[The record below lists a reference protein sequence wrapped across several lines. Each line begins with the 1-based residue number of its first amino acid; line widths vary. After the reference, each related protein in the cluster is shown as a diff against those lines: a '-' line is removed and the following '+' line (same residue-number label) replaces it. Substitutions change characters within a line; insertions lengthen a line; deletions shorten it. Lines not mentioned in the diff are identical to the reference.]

1 MALFREFGLGCL
13 PMHSLNFGTIIL
25 LPKSNDASRI
35 EQYRPICLLNVSFKI
50 FTKTVMNRLMTVAH
64 KVISPTQTAF
74 LPGRN
79 IMEGVVIL
87 HETLHELHR
96 KKQNGVV
103 FKIDFEKAY
112 DKVRWSFV
120 RQTLLMKG
128 FSNKWCDW
136 IEAFTQ
142 RGHVNIKINDQLT
155 NNFQTKKG
163 LRQGDPLSP
172 VLFNVIVD
180 MLVTLIN
187 RAKREGHI
195 EGVIPHLLDDG
206 LSILQYADDTILF
219 MDHDLDKA
227 RNLKL
232 ILCAF
237 EQLSG
242 LKINFHK
249 SEIFCFGDAKEHE
262 QAYSDLFGCKAGAYP
277 FRYLGIPMHFRK
289 LRNAE
294 WNSVIERI
302 EKKLSSWK
310 GKHLSVGGRLV
321 LINSVLSSLPVYML
335 SFFEIPR
342 KVLEKIDFLRSRF
355 YWQSEDEK
363 KKYRLAKW
371 GVLCQP
377 KEVGGIGIKN
387 IDSQNKCLLVKWL
400 FKLANE
406 EGMWQQILKRK
417 YFRNKTIGEVQVK
430 PGDSH
435 FWSGLMKIKEL
446 FLSHGRFV
454 TNRGINVRFWED
466 KWLGDFSL
474 EHRFP
479 SLYYI
484 TRRKHATVANVL
496 SSTPLN
502 VSFRRGLQGDT
513 LRQWNS
519 LVALVLDVSLNPAK
533 DHFRWS
539 LTQNGEYTVQSL
551 YSIMICSGQGRQ
563 DQTIWKMKIP
573 LKIKIF
579 AWYLR
584 RGVTLTRDNLA
595 KRNWNGP
602 KNCVFCYYNESI
614 QHLFFECHFAKFM
627 WRAVSLTFGLRTPY
641 SVYDLFNL
649 WARGFSPKDRLKILV
664 GAIAICWA
672 IWLSRND
679 VVFNKS
685 PIKTYMQ
692 VLYRGTY
699 WCRFWAQLQ
708 RHEEDAKV
716 IREACR
722 KLETT
727 VMQIFAF
734 HGWQFSNRIAL

>member
-1 MALFREFGLGCL
+1 
-13 PMHSLNFGTIIL
+13 
-25 LPKSNDASRI
+25 
-35 EQYRPICLLNVSFKI
+35 
-50 FTKTVMNRLMTVAH
+50 
-64 KVISPTQTAF
+64 
-74 LPGRN
+74 
-79 IMEGVVIL
+79 
-87 HETLHELHR
+87 
-96 KKQNGVV
+96 
-103 FKIDFEKAY
+103 
-112 DKVRWSFV
+112 
-120 RQTLLMKG
+120 
-128 FSNKWCDW
+128 
-136 IEAFTQ
+136 
-142 RGHVNIKINDQLT
+142 
-155 NNFQTKKG
+155 
-163 LRQGDPLSP
+163 
-172 VLFNVIVD
+172 
-180 MLVTLIN
+180 
-187 RAKREGHI
+187 
-195 EGVIPHLLDDG
+195 
-206 LSILQYADDTILF
+206 
-219 MDHDLDKA
+219 
-227 RNLKL
+227 
-232 ILCAF
+232 
-237 EQLSG
+237 
-242 LKINFHK
+242 
-249 SEIFCFGDAKEHE
+249 
-262 QAYSDLFGCKAGAYP
+262 
-277 FRYLGIPMHFRK
+277 
-289 LRNAE
+289 
-294 WNSVIERI
+294 
-302 EKKLSSWK
+302 
-310 GKHLSVGGRLV
+310 
-321 LINSVLSSLPVYML
+321 
-335 SFFEIPR
+335 
-342 KVLEKIDFLRSRF
+342 
-355 YWQSEDEK
+355 
-363 KKYRLAKW
+363 
-371 GVLCQP
+371 
-377 KEVGGIGIKN
+377 
-387 IDSQNKCLLVKWL
+387 
-400 FKLANE
+400 
-406 EGMWQQILKRK
+406 MWQQILKRK

-519 LVALVLDVSLNPAK
+519 LVALILDVSLNPAK
-533 DHFRWS
+533 DHFRWG

-551 YSIMICSGQGRQ
+551 YYIMICSGHGRQ

-627 WRAVSLTFGLRTPY
+627 WRAVSLTFGLRTPC